1 MCFENSVTS
10 KNKYRGFP
18 TTTKTNQKL
27 PYEFINN
34 LFSSISLAS
43 FIPLVPMTE
52 VMNEN
57 KVNLLVY
64 YSHPKTYSH
73 IPRMQKCSLGG
84 WQENAWVVEFYQVV
98 HCQITYTIP
107 DRSKTQI
114 QQFVDICVQITYK
127 KMGHIFRLYFIWPYY
142 IELFISLYLLSSMN
156 TDSYSGK

>member
-107 DRSKTQI
+107 DRPKTQI
-114 QQFVDICVQITYK
+114 QKFVVICVQITYK
-127 KMGHIFRLYFIWPYY
+127 KWGIFLDCILYGHTILNFLLVY
-142 IELFISLYLLSSMN
+142 IC
-156 TDSYSGK
+156 